1 MQIQP
6 IDITQIIV
14 AIITTAGVVYSARQQ
29 RKQQEKQKP
38 EAVPQK
44 TSTWTIVMCI
54 GLILLAA
61 NLGVFGLRYWGT
73 SEPMPIIS
81 EPSVKMHIFNGD
93 RNDAENKARQTNI
106 PITDIPRNVMGTDE
120 NLPAFVAYLSSQD
133 IPSEGIIRVSGTYEI
148 HADDFGGGPPSA
160 FIVSMKDN
168 EVVKEVK
175 IETEPKL
182 KEPIDF
188 ETKIRYRLDQV
199 DRVEIHV
206 VHAGS
211 WGFFLSL
218 IKFEACK
225 S

>member
-1 MQIQP
+1 M
-6 IDITQIIV
+6 DIKTVFAIV
-14 AIITTAGVVYSARQQ
+14 AAIAAIIAIGHFYADIINNITPPTPTQTPSVIPS
-29 RKQQEKQKP
+29 P
-38 EAVPQK
+38 LPSL
-44 TSTWTIVMCI
+44 TPTITETC
-54 GLILLAA
+54 
-61 NLGVFGLRYWGT
+61 
-73 SEPMPIIS
+73 EPIIS

-106 PITDIPRNVMGTDE
+106 TITDNPRNVMGTGG

-148 HADDFGGGPPSA
+148 HADDMGGGPPSA
-160 FIVSMKDN
+160 YIVGMKDN
-168 EVVKEVK
+168 EVVKKVK

-188 ETKIRYRLDQV
+188 ETEIRYRLDQV

-206 VHAGS
+206 DHVGS
-211 WGFFLSL
+211 WGFFLNL